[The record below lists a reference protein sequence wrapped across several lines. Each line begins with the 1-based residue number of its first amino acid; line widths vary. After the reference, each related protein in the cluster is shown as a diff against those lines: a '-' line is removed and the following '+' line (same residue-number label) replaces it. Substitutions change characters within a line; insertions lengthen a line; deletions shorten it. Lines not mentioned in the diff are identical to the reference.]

1 MAGETEVKK
10 RDGEPWMSAPA
21 YGRSLRGF
29 GVNLLVRDIA
39 RSCASLREVLELE
52 LVYAD
57 ADFAVLRHAGHDIIL
72 HADHTYGEHPL
83 LALTGD
89 RAVRGSGAELRLYGL
104 DPDAAEARARARG
117 DTVLAESRDKP
128 HGLREC
134 YLADPDGYIWVPSA
148 ALAEA

>member
-1 MAGETEVKK
+1 MK
-10 RDGEPWMSAPA
+10 RRTGEPFMAADA

-29 GVNLLVRDIA
+29 GVNLLVRDVA
-39 RSCASLREVLELE
+39 RAAAFETDVLQVE

-57 ADFAVLRHAGHDIIL
+57 EDFAVLRHGGHEWML
-72 HADHTYGEHPL
+72 HADHTYGSHPL

-89 RAVRGSGAELRLYGL
+89 GAIRGAGAELRLYGI

-117 DTVLAESRDKP
+117 DTVLAASADKP

-134 YLADPDGYIWVPSA
+134 YLADPDGYIWVPGIAKES
-148 ALAEA
+148 